1 MERREVLTMRR
12 KNKVYL
18 TLNSAERRL
27 LIRGLLFFRNKVI
40 SEGIEAID
48 IDRLIEKV
56 MK

>member
-1 MERREVLTMRR
+1 MEWREALTVREKR
-12 KNKVYL
+12 KVYL
-18 TLNSAERRL
+18 TLNTSERRL

>member
-1 MERREVLTMRR
+1 MREKR
-12 KNKVYL
+12 KVYL
-18 TLNSAERRL
+18 TLNTAERRL

-40 SEGIEAID
+40 SEGIDAID